1 MLTPGQARDL
11 VAHFGSQKG
20 AARAIG
26 VAPNTFLYW
35 LDPETT
41 KRRMA
46 RLYAADPERK
56 LAANREHYWTRD
68 GIAHSRHQLQKRRSQ
83 ALIRRAQRNQRRAA

>member
-1 MLTPGQARDL
+1 MLTPEQAQDL
-11 VAHFGSQKG
+11 VDHFGSQKG

-26 VAPNTFLYW
+26 VAPNTFVYW

-56 LAANREHYWTRD
+56 LAATREHYWTRD
-68 GIAHSRHQLQKRRSQ
+68 GIAHSRHLLQRRRSK
-83 ALIRRAQRNQRRAA
+83 ALKRRAQRNQRRAS